1 MPVDLPSQPSSPI
14 HPLAPIQRSSNG
26 RTAARTATRK
36 LIYHRHQHRNAA
48 ASNPT
53 MPSFSDSIFIFFL
66 ALLLFGPKKLPE
78 LARYVG
84 KLLGEFRRAS
94 AEFRLQ
100 MDDEF
105 RAIEQAEQQK
115 KIAAIE
121 AAAPIAP
128 LNIPEPEHPH
138 MPAPVEPTPGITVPE
153 HSIANTAGAPSQT
166 ASSSEVGPAQTP
178 SPLPIASNGDLHLMP
193 PATGLPT
200 ARSSSLSALFDAIPH
215 TPEPV
220 TAPADN
226 EASHNA

>member
-1 MPVDLPSQPSSPI
+1 
-14 HPLAPIQRSSNG
+14 
-26 RTAARTATRK
+26 
-36 LIYHRHQHRNAA
+36 
-48 ASNPT
+48 

-121 AAAPIAP
+121 AAAPVAP

-138 MPAPVEPTPGITVPE
+138 LPAPMEPAPEVSVPE
-153 HSIANTAGAPSQT
+153 HSISVPGVPSQAAPSSGEGL
-166 ASSSEVGPAQTP
+166 AAP
-178 SPLPIASNGDLHLMP
+178 PLPIASNGDLHLMP
-193 PATGLPT
+193 PSTGLPT
-200 ARSSSLSALFDAIPH
+200 ARTSSLSAVFDAIPH
-215 TPEPV
+215 VPEPV
-220 TAPADN
+220 TAPAEP

>member
-1 MPVDLPSQPSSPI
+1 
-14 HPLAPIQRSSNG
+14 
-26 RTAARTATRK
+26 
-36 LIYHRHQHRNAA
+36 
-48 ASNPT
+48 

-121 AAAPIAP
+121 AAAPVAP

-138 MPAPVEPTPGITVPE
+138 TPAPMEPTPEVAVPE
-153 HSIANTAGAPSQT
+153 HSISDTPGAPPPSFAAQT
-166 ASSSEVGPAQTP
+166 ASPSEVGSTSGSPTP
-178 SPLPIASNGDLHLMP
+178 TPTPLPIASNGDLHQMP
-193 PATGLPT
+193 PSTGLPT
-200 ARSSSLSALFDAIPH
+200 GRSSSLSSVFESIPH
-215 TPEPV
+215 VPEPV
-220 TAPADN
+220 TAPADT

>member
-1 MPVDLPSQPSSPI
+1 
-14 HPLAPIQRSSNG
+14 
-26 RTAARTATRK
+26 
-36 LIYHRHQHRNAA
+36 
-48 ASNPT
+48 

-121 AAAPIAP
+121 AAAPVAP

-138 MPAPVEPTPGITVPE
+138 MPAPIEPAPDVTVPE
-153 HSIANTAGAPSQT
+153 HSIADSLGTPPQT
-166 ASSSEVGPAQTP
+166 ASPSEANPAQTP
-178 SPLPIASNGDLHLMP
+178 TSTPLPIASNGDLHLMP
-193 PATGLPT
+193 PSTGLPT
-200 ARSSSLSALFDAIPH
+200 GRTSSLSALFDAIPH

-220 TAPADN
+220 TAPADP
-226 EASHNA
+226 EASHHA

>member
-1 MPVDLPSQPSSPI
+1 
-14 HPLAPIQRSSNG
+14 
-26 RTAARTATRK
+26 
-36 LIYHRHQHRNAA
+36 
-48 ASNPT
+48 

-115 KIAAIE
+115 KIAAIQ
-121 AAAPIAP
+121 AAAPVAP

-138 MPAPVEPTPGITVPE
+138 MPTPMEPAADVTVPE
-153 HSIANTAGAPSQT
+153 HSISDAPGAPSQT
-166 ASSSEVGPAQTP
+166 ASPSEVGSIDTPAAAT
-178 SPLPIASNGDLHLMP
+178 PLPIASNGDLHLMP
-193 PATGLPT
+193 PSTGLPT
-200 ARSSSLSALFDAIPH
+200 ARTSSLSSVFDSIPH
-215 TPEPV
+215 VPEPV
-220 TAPADN
+220 TAPAEP

>member
-1 MPVDLPSQPSSPI
+1 
-14 HPLAPIQRSSNG
+14 
-26 RTAARTATRK
+26 
-36 LIYHRHQHRNAA
+36 
-48 ASNPT
+48 

-121 AAAPIAP
+121 AAAPVAP
-128 LNIPEPEHPH
+128 LHIPEPEHPH
-138 MPAPVEPTPGITVPE
+138 MPAPIEPAPDIAVPE
-153 HSIANTAGAPSQT
+153 HSIADTPGAPSQT
-166 ASSSEVGPAQTP
+166 VSPSEVCPTDAPAAAT
-178 SPLPIASNGDLHLMP
+178 PLPIASNGDLHLMP
-193 PATGLPT
+193 PSTGLPT
-200 ARSSSLSALFDAIPH
+200 GRSSSLSPVFESIPH
-215 TPEPV
+215 VPEPV
-220 TAPADN
+220 TAPADT

>member
-1 MPVDLPSQPSSPI
+1 
-14 HPLAPIQRSSNG
+14 
-26 RTAARTATRK
+26 
-36 LIYHRHQHRNAA
+36 
-48 ASNPT
+48 

-121 AAAPIAP
+121 AAAPVAP

-138 MPAPVEPTPGITVPE
+138 MPAPLAPETISPEPQPEAPAITIPE
-153 HSIANTAGAPSQT
+153 QTIAPAPAT
-166 ASSSEVGPAQTP
+166 
-178 SPLPIASNGDLHLMP
+178 PLPIASNGDLHLMP
-193 PATGLPT
+193 PSTGLPS
-200 ARSSSLSALFDAIPH
+200 ARSSSLSGLFDAIPH
-215 TPEPV
+215 APEPV
-220 TAPADN
+220 TAPAEP

>member
-1 MPVDLPSQPSSPI
+1 
-14 HPLAPIQRSSNG
+14 
-26 RTAARTATRK
+26 
-36 LIYHRHQHRNAA
+36 
-48 ASNPT
+48 

-121 AAAPIAP
+121 AAAPVAP

-138 MPAPVEPTPGITVPE
+138 MPAPIEPAPEVVVPE
-153 HSIANTAGAPSQT
+153 HSMADSVVAPSQT
-166 ASSSEVGPAQTP
+166 TSSTDMSSTAAAPATT
-178 SPLPIASNGDLHLMP
+178 PLPIASNGDLHLMP
-193 PATGLPT
+193 PSTGLPS
-200 ARSSSLSALFDAIPH
+200 ARTSSLTSVFNSIPH
-215 TPEPV
+215 VPEPV
-220 TAPADN
+220 PAAAEP

>member
-1 MPVDLPSQPSSPI
+1 
-14 HPLAPIQRSSNG
+14 
-26 RTAARTATRK
+26 
-36 LIYHRHQHRNAA
+36 
-48 ASNPT
+48 

-121 AAAPIAP
+121 AAAPVAP

-138 MPAPVEPTPGITVPE
+138 MPAPIEPAPDVTVPE
-153 HSIANTAGAPSQT
+153 HSIADTPGAPSQT
-166 ASSSEVGPAQTP
+166 ALSSEVGSTSNPPIPTP
-178 SPLPIASNGDLHLMP
+178 TPLPIASNGDLHLMP
-193 PATGLPT
+193 PSTGLPT
-200 ARSSSLSALFDAIPH
+200 GRSSSLSALFDAIPH

-220 TAPADN
+220 TAPADP